1 MKRKN
6 ANYIIYAMCLLWC
19 GVLLGV
25 SFIATP
31 AKFLVLEL
39 DIVTAIKV
47 GRATFQVYHYFEIVA
62 VCLVFLALC
71 VLRVDKTVWVYF
83 ALLGLVLAVQT
94 FFIQPRLL
102 ANSEKLFAGIAMQP
116 KSYVHLYYIF
126 CDCLKA
132 VLLISFLPAMRFIN
146 AGAYGLIEPEPRVKN
161 RLTQDVVQKVD

>member
-1 MKRKN
+1 MKREN

-19 GVLLGV
+19 GALLGV

-31 AKFLVLEL
+31 AKFLVAEL

-47 GRATFQVYHYFEIVA
+47 GRATFGVYHYFEVAA

-71 VLRVDKTVWVYF
+71 AFRVSKTVWFYF
-83 ALLGLVLAVQT
+83 GLLAAVLAIQAFV
-94 FFIQPRLL
+94 IQPQLS
-102 ANSEKLFAGIAMQP
+102 ANSEKLFAGVAMQS

-132 VLLISFLPAMRFIN
+132 VLLIGFLPAMRFIN
-146 AGAYGLIEPEPRVKN
+146 TATYDPVYGESHIQN
-161 RLTQDVVQKVD
+161 RAVSKVDL